1 MRQYSIAFLAC
12 VALGLPG
19 FGTTALAQ
27 GTAPAPAP
35 VRVNAGLPS
44 AGGQNIAAGASS
56 EQPAPQ
62 PMFAM
67 RGGRPV
73 ITLAD
78 GNFTMQPVLRLDAD
92 AGGFWDQP
100 FYPGN
105 RPRQLGSE
113 GPGVPDPLMNVRR
126 ARLGVQGTF
135 LKDFTYNFTW
145 EFAPGPGRQFD
156 PGVNSRIFELQAA
169 YTGFKNTVIRVGG
182 FTLNY
187 TLEFATSSFET
198 LMMERPAIVNIA
210 ASLAAGDTR
219 LAQGIE
225 TRGENW
231 FLSAYFSQNVLSTL
245 NDGDARGLV
254 ARAVYMPVNTDRFKL
269 AVGFNPSAQFHPGL
283 SPGQNL
289 RLRDY
294 PEIRLEPTRLLD
306 TGTMR
311 NINNAYA
318 IGGEVSGM
326 VGPVMFASEYY
337 QVPIQGINGAASASF
352 RGWYANVAVPLVGGA
367 RRWDASRAA
376 WTRPR
381 FKELNTAEPGALGF
395 AELVA
400 RYSYVNLYDTP
411 YSGNSQSITSVAL
424 NYYPLQRV
432 RFTLEYA
439 NGTIRIPGPDRAFQA
454 MAGRISF
461 NW

>member
-231 FLSAYFSQNVLSTL
+231 FLSAYFSQNVLS
-245 NDGDARGLV
+245 
-254 ARAVYMPVNTDRFKL
+254 
-269 AVGFNPSAQFHPGL
+269 
-283 SPGQNL
+283 
-289 RLRDY
+289 
-294 PEIRLEPTRLLD
+294 
-306 TGTMR
+306 
-311 NINNAYA
+311 
-318 IGGEVSGM
+318 
-326 VGPVMFASEYY
+326 
-337 QVPIQGINGAASASF
+337 AASSPARSTCPSTPTASSW
-352 RGWYANVAVPLVGGA
+352 RSASTPRRSSIRASAPARTSGCATIPKSGWSRPGCSIPAPCGTSTTPMRLAA
-367 RRWDASRAA
+367 RSRA
-376 WTRPR
+376 WS
-381 FKELNTAEPGALGF
+381 
-395 AELVA
+395 A
-400 RYSYVNLYDTP
+400 R
-411 YSGNSQSITSVAL
+411 
-424 NYYPLQRV
+424 
-432 RFTLEYA
+432 
-439 NGTIRIPGPDRAFQA
+439 
-454 MAGRISF
+454 
-461 NW
+461 